1 MWKIGKEV
9 LMKRIENFDKDSVDE
24 KLVKVVVWCLKF
36 YNEDMVYV
44 ISVGCGI
51 FYVWVFYM
59 FYYKCVDCF

>member
-36 YNEDMVYV
+36 YDEDMVYV

-51 FYVWVFYM
+51 FYVWVFNM
-59 FYYKCVDCF
+59 FYYKCIECF

>member
-36 YNEDMVYV
+36 YDEDMVYV

-59 FYYKCVDCF
+59 LYNKCIECF